1 MTTPKKSAGA
11 SAFALVV
18 LVVALFFAHDA
29 SAHQAG
35 LSRGEYTVRGGDVDV
50 SIVLSNTEISSSMAS
65 LDGDRDGRISMAE
78 LDAEHDALTKKIL
91 DPLML
96 RADGDACKGV
106 LEDARIESADG
117 LLITAKYAC
126 SHAPAQLVID
136 VGFLENLSFTHR
148 HLAEIKIG
156 TRVEERVAIPAN
168 HVIDVDVAAA
178 PGEKINRSVF
188 APLFKMGIEHI
199 LTGYDHLMFL
209 FGLVLIGGRTR
220 SLIALVTAFTIAHS
234 ISLALAT
241 LGIFSPSP
249 IFIEP
254 AIALSIAYVGVEN
267 FYVKNAEKRWR
278 ITFPFGLIH
287 GFGFAGA
294 LREIALP
301 HAQLP
306 LALFAFNLG
315 VEAGQLGVLA
325 LLLPILHFARKNAWF
340 KDKGVKI
347 LSGVII
353 AFGLGWFILRVSAAA
368 RGAAL

>member
-1 MTTPKKSAGA
+1 MQARNRFVALTT
-11 SAFALVV
+11 
-18 LVVALFFAHDA
+18 LVVALFFARDA

-35 LSRGEYTVRGGDVDV
+35 LSRGEYVVHGGDVDV
-50 SIVLSNTEISSSMAS
+50 SIVFSNTEISTSMAT
-65 LDGDRDGRISMAE
+65 LDADHDGRISMAE
-78 LDAEHDALTKKIL
+78 LDAEHDALTKKII
-91 DPLML
+91 DPLVI

-106 LEDARIESADG
+106 LLDARIESADG
-117 LLITAKYAC
+117 LSITAKYAC
-126 SHAPAQLVID
+126 SHAPAKLDID

-148 HLAEIKIG
+148 HLAELKIDS
-156 TRVEERVAIPAN
+156 RIEERVAIPAN
-168 HVIDVDVAAA
+168 HVIDVDVAEK
-178 PGEKINRSVF
+178 PGEKIDRSVF

-220 SLIALVTAFTIAHS
+220 SLVALITAFTIGHS

-267 FYVKNAEKRWR
+267 FFVKNAEKRWR
-278 ITFPFGLIH
+278 LTFPFGLIH

-301 HAQLP
+301 HAQVP

-325 LLLPILHFARKNAWF
+325 LLLPLLHFARKNKWF
-340 KDKGVKI
+340 HEKGVKV

-353 AFGLGWFILRVSAAA
+353 VFGLGWFILRVSAAIH
-368 RGAAL
+368 GAALE

>member
-1 MTTPKKSAGA
+1 VRRLP
-11 SAFALVV
+11 
-18 LVVALFFAHDA
+18 LFFAILFALFLARDA

-35 LSRGEYTVRGGDVDV
+35 LSRGEYVVHGGDVDV
-50 SIVLSNTEISSSMAS
+50 SIVFSNTEISTSMAT
-65 LDGDRDGRISMAE
+65 LDGDHDGRISMTE
-78 LDAEHDALTKKIL
+78 LDAEHDALTKKIIE
-91 DPLML
+91 PLVL

-117 LLITAKYAC
+117 LSITAKYAC
-126 SHAPAQLVID
+126 SHAPAHLTID

-148 HLAEIKIG
+148 HLAELKIDS
-156 TRVEERVAIPAN
+156 RIEERVAIPAN
-168 HVIDVDVAAA
+168 HVIDVDVAEK
-178 PGEKINRSVF
+178 PGEKIDRSVF

-220 SLIALVTAFTIAHS
+220 SLVALVTAFTIAHS

-249 IFIEP
+249 VFIEP

-267 FYVKNAEKRWR
+267 FFVNNAEKRWR

-301 HAQLP
+301 HAQVP

-325 LLLPILHFARKNAWF
+325 LLLPVLHFARKNKWF
-340 KDKGVKI
+340 REKGVKV

-353 AFGLGWFILRVSAAA
+353 AFGVGWFVLRVSAAVH
-368 RGAAL
+368 GASLE

>member
-1 MTTPKKSAGA
+1 LAVSKHS
-11 SAFALVV
+11 SLFAFVSL
-18 LVVALFFAHDA
+18 VALSLFVARDA

-35 LSRGEYTVRGGDVDV
+35 LSRGEYKLHGGDVDV
-50 SIVLSNTEISSSMAS
+50 SIVFSNTEISSSMAS
-65 LDGDRDGRISMAE
+65 LDTDRDGRISMAE
-78 LDAEHDALTKKIL
+78 LDAEHDALTKKLL
-91 DPLML
+91 DPLVL
-96 RADGDACKGV
+96 RADGDACKGT
-106 LEDARIESADG
+106 LLDARIESADG
-117 LLITAKYAC
+117 LSITAKYAC
-126 SHAPAQLVID
+126 SHAPAHFTID

-148 HLAEIKIG
+148 HLAEIVIEG
-156 TRVEERVAIPAN
+156 RVEERVAIPAN
-168 HVIDVDVAAA
+168 HRIEVDVAEK
-178 PGEKINRSVF
+178 PGEKIDRSVF

-220 SLIALVTAFTIAHS
+220 SLVALVTAFTVAHS

-241 LGIFSPSP
+241 LGVFSPSP
-249 IFIEP
+249 VFIEP

-267 FYVKNAEKRWR
+267 FFVKNAEKRWR

-301 HAQLP
+301 HAQVP

-340 KDKGVKI
+340 REKGVKV
-347 LSGVII
+347 LSGAVIV
-353 AFGLGWFILRVSAAA
+353 AGLTWFVVRVAAA
-368 RGAAL
+368 F

>member
-1 MTTPKKSAGA
+1 MRFPKNPARALVLG
-11 SAFALVV
+11 LVV
-18 LVVALFFAHDA
+18 LVVALFSTHDA

-35 LSRGEYTVRGGDVDV
+35 LSRGEYTVHGGDIDV
-50 SIVLSNTEISSSMAS
+50 SIVFSNTEISASMAS
-65 LDGDRDGRISMAE
+65 LDGDHDGRISMVE

-91 DPLML
+91 DPLVL

-106 LEDARIESADG
+106 LDDARIESADG
-117 LLITAKYAC
+117 LSITAKYAC
-126 SHAPAQLVID
+126 SHAPAHLSID

-148 HLAEIKIG
+148 HLAEIKIDSTVG
-156 TRVEERVAIPAN
+156 NPAIEPRIEERVAIPAN
-168 HVIDVDVAAA
+168 HVIEVDIAAA
-178 PGEKINRSVF
+178 PGKKIDRSVF
-188 APLFKMGIEHI
+188 GPLFKMGIEHI

-241 LGIFSPSP
+241 LGIFTPSP
-249 IFIEP
+249 VFIEP

-267 FYVKNAEKRWR
+267 FFVKNAEKRWR

-301 HAQLP
+301 HAQVP

-325 LLLPILHFARKNAWF
+325 LVLPILHFARKNAWF

-347 LSGVII
+347 L
-353 AFGLGWFILRVSAAA
+353 
-368 RGAAL
+368 